1 MRSIKG
7 FEENSP
13 YKNKSISP
21 KKMILISGVLLGGV
35 IIALPRIKA
44 EVEDSPLASKDKDA
58 VVSDWSDWSKCKW
71 KGKKGILKVGGYK
84 KCRTRTIVEPAVG
97 EGKTPK
103 LKECKGCTK
112 SKLNP
117 FDAEVS
123 SSQSF
128 MTPFY

>member
-1 MRSIKG
+1 MVQVSSG
-7 FEENSP
+7 AWV
-13 YKNKSISP
+13 
-21 KKMILISGVLLGGV
+21 LISGALLGGV
-35 IIALPRIKA
+35 ILALPRIKA
-44 EVEDSPLASKDKDA
+44 EVDDSPLGPRDKDA
-58 VVSDWSDWSKCKW
+58 VVSDWSDWGKCKW

-84 KCRTRTIVEPAVG
+84 KCRTRTVVEEAVG

-117 FDAEVS
+117 FDAEVV

-128 MTPFY
+128 ITQFY